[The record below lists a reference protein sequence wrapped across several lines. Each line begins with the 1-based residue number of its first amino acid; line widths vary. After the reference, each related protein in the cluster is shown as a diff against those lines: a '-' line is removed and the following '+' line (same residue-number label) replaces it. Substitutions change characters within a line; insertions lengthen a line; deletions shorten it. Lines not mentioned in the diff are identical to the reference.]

1 MQKGKTSKFVPK
13 LGLVLWMF
21 PLSSWAI
28 SGTIPEANSALTS
41 YAHEAREIDAIA
53 QSAKKRTVTGTITD
67 ASDGTPIIG
76 ANIVVKGS
84 QTGVISDLD
93 GNYSIEVSSK
103 DVLVISFIGYKTREV
118 PVVDLGIINVKLKSD
133 NEMLD
138 EVVVVGAGTQK
149 KVSVTGSITSVK
161 GSSLVTPTSSLTN
174 ALAGKLSGVIAKT
187 SSGAPGE
194 AAEFYIRGIGTFGGR
209 ATPLIMLDD
218 VEISAADLNNIPA
231 ETIESFSILK
241 DASATAIYGSRASNG
256 VILITTKKGQS
267 NSKPRISYNGNVSVS
282 MVTDKLDVL
291 NAKEFMKLVQNT
303 YGYSDEE
310 FLASAEYQALGYT
323 NAQGEHLFADTDWQD
338 EIYRTAVSTDHNIT
352 VSGGLKNMPYRVSL
366 GYTNQ
371 QGILKTSS
379 FERYTASVNLSPS
392 LFDEH
397 LKVNFNAKGMY
408 SVTSYANTD
417 AIGAATSMDP
427 TKPVYGGTEFYDKN
441 FGGYWEWPEAV
452 DWKDSEWGYNINTL
466 ATANPV
472 GMLNN
477 RSDKGKSKVLMGN
490 IELDYKIHGFEDL
503 HLHVNG
509 GMDVASGK
517 SNKNYNRFDL
527 DNYYYGRVGW
537 NTQDTYNLSLNMY
550 AQYMKDFGKA
560 HHFDIMAGYEWQHF
574 HKETDYYYYGTYPDT
589 NLEHAGEIYNPS
601 ENTLYKTENYL
612 VSFFGRMNYSLLD
625 RYLLTFTL
633 RDDGSSRFSKK
644 NRWGLFPS
652 VALAWKVKEEG
663 FLKDV
668 DAVSDF
674 KFRAG
679 YGITGQQEGIGDY
692 TYFASYTPNSEGA
705 YYPVL
710 GNGITYR
717 PDAYNNDLTWEK
729 TTTYNIGVDLG
740 FLDNRITAN
749 FDYYYRKTKDLIND
763 VYVAAGSNFKNKV
776 TSNIGSLHNKGFE
789 FAVTWRAIQQKDW
802 RWELG
807 FNLTHNTNEIDELV
821 KSTGDKYI
829 IRHGGIAVGD
839 SGSNGIKGYSVGEAV
854 SAFYTY
860 QQVYDEKGQPIEGE
874 FVDRDNNGI
883 INDNDRYFYKKSDP
897 DVLMG
902 LSSKLI
908 YKNWDFSFSLRA
920 SLGNYAY
927 NAVECSRSDLSVTG
941 IYSGNAWHNVP
952 QMSLAKNWK
961 KVDALDALSDY
972 FIQNASFLKCDN
984 ITLGYSFDKLFGQ
997 KISGRAYLTAQNV
1010 FTITKYKG
1018 LDPEI
1023 NGGYDGSIYPR
1034 PLVGI
1039 FGLSLNF

>member
-1 MQKGKTSKFVPK
+1 MKQVNLRIYRMILPLI
-13 LGLVLWMF
+13 LGLF
-21 PLSSWAI
+21 LSV
-28 SGTIPEANSALTS
+28 GT
-41 YAHEAREIDAIA
+41 YA
-53 QSAKKRTVTGTITD
+53 QSITVKGHVKDALGGVIGASVVEKGNTTNGTITD
-67 ASDGTPIIG
+67 
-76 ANIVVKGS
+76 
-84 QTGVISDLD
+84 LD
-93 GNYSIEVSSK
+93 GNFSLNVPKGST
-103 DVLVISFIGYKTREV
+103 LVVSFIGYKTQEV
-118 PVVDLGIINVKLKSD
+118 VAASSVVVTLQEDSEL
-133 NEMLD
+133 LD
-138 EVVVVGAGTQK
+138 EVVVIGYGVARKNDLTGSVTAIKPDEMNKGLTTSAQDMMQGKIAG
-149 KVSVTGSITSVK
+149 VSVVNNGGEPGGSATIRIRG
-161 GSSLVTPTSSLTN
+161 GSSLN
-174 ALAGKLSGVIAKT
+174 ASND
-187 SSGAPGE
+187 
-194 AAEFYIRGIGTFGGR
+194 
-209 ATPLIMLDD
+209 PLIVIDGLAMDNYGVQGMSNPLAL
-218 VEISAADLNNIPA
+218 VNPAD
-231 ETIESFSILK
+231 IESFTVLK

-310 FLASAEYQALGYT
+310 FLASAEYQALGYM

-633 RDDGSSRFSKK
+633 RDDGSSRFSKM
-644 NRWGLFPS
+644 NVRML
-652 VALAWKVKEEG
+652 
-663 FLKDV
+663 
-668 DAVSDF
+668 
-674 KFRAG
+674 
-679 YGITGQQEGIGDY
+679 
-692 TYFASYTPNSEGA
+692 PN
-705 YYPVL
+705 
-710 GNGITYR
+710 
-717 PDAYNNDLTWEK
+717 
-729 TTTYNIGVDLG
+729 
-740 FLDNRITAN
+740 
-749 FDYYYRKTKDLIND
+749 
-763 VYVAAGSNFKNKV
+763 
-776 TSNIGSLHNKGFE
+776 
-789 FAVTWRAIQQKDW
+789 
-802 RWELG
+802 
-807 FNLTHNTNEIDELV
+807 
-821 KSTGDKYI
+821 
-829 IRHGGIAVGD
+829 
-839 SGSNGIKGYSVGEAV
+839 
-854 SAFYTY
+854 
-860 QQVYDEKGQPIEGE
+860 
-874 FVDRDNNGI
+874 
-883 INDNDRYFYKKSDP
+883 
-897 DVLMG
+897 
-902 LSSKLI
+902 
-908 YKNWDFSFSLRA
+908 
-920 SLGNYAY
+920 
-927 NAVECSRSDLSVTG
+927 
-941 IYSGNAWHNVP
+941 
-952 QMSLAKNWK
+952 
-961 KVDALDALSDY
+961 
-972 FIQNASFLKCDN
+972 
-984 ITLGYSFDKLFGQ
+984 
-997 KISGRAYLTAQNV
+997 
-1010 FTITKYKG
+1010 
-1018 LDPEI
+1018 
-1023 NGGYDGSIYPR
+1023 
-1034 PLVGI
+1034 
-1039 FGLSLNF
+1039 